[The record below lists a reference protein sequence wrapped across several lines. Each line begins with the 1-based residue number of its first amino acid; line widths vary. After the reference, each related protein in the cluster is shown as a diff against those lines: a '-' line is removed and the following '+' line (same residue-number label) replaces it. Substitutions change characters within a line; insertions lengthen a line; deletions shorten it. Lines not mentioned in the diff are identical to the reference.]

1 MLIFGW
7 NVVLVIRLFLLG
19 KFKQILL
26 YGLHCSCN
34 YIFIVLSITSLNL
47 NTQEKEDKLVDLLK
61 KGEQRA
67 YAELYDMYGENLL
80 MVIRRT
86 VAQEED
92 AENLLQD
99 CFVKIW
105 RNIDQFDPT
114 LGRLYTWI
122 VSIARHIAI
131 DFARSAYFS
140 RRQMIQSE
148 ERLVTDIRYSVE
160 SENLDWLGFDKVL
173 GSLEGSLRQLI
184 DLQYFL
190 GFTQQ
195 EVADKLG
202 LPLGTVKS
210 RTRTALRR
218 LRQKIENE

>member
-1 MLIFGW
+1 M
-7 NVVLVIRLFLLG
+7 
-19 KFKQILL
+19 
-26 YGLHCSCN
+26 
-34 YIFIVLSITSLNL
+34 SITSLNL